1 GRKQTLVGYL
11 NKVEHRLSDEEVEKL
26 SIATPY
32 YSGAK
37 IKDMVNEALIIAV
50 RDGREAIEWK
60 DIWKAKALKELGPP
74 EDVDYIQRERH
85 AVAIHEASHAV
96 AAHLLGAHRRIDL
109 VSIEKRASTLG
120 MVKSQGQEERFTQW
134 RTEFETDIMVSL
146 ASLAGE
152 KMFFEGDNSSGV
164 SGDLSSASTVAA
176 LMEGTYGMGATLTSA
191 LGTREMATGGP
202 ASPVSVALRENREA
216 IEKTLAGLYD
226 RSASLLEEHREK
238 VLELAAVLEERKNIS
253 GDEVAEIM
261 GSEPGSR
268 TMREPKGWQAVS
280 DIIAGERQR
289 EALVKSGREAAALSR
304 STEVQEAEPE
314 ADSSS

>member
-1 GRKQTLVGYL
+1 
-11 NKVEHRLSDEEVEKL
+11 
-26 SIATPY
+26 
-32 YSGAK
+32 
-37 IKDMVNEALIIAV
+37 
-50 RDGREAIEWK
+50 
-60 DIWKAKALKELGPP
+60 
-74 EDVDYIQRERH
+74 
-85 AVAIHEASHAV
+85 
-96 AAHLLGAHRRIDL
+96 
-109 VSIEKRASTLG
+109 KRASTLG

-304 STEVQEAEPE
+304 STEVQETEPE